1 MGCVVAAVVH
11 QFRTAHRARM
21 RQPPILIAVLGPAI
35 RQADGVYPGIS
46 SVIHGIAP
54 NAVPLTAD
62 LDDLDDLAKL
72 RRSAAL
78 CEAVRDLTGGDRRL
92 LGELSIAARRSDGD
106 FLAELVRHR
115 LLSLLVLQRAGKV

>member
-1 MGCVVAAVVH
+1 
-11 QFRTAHRARM
+11 M

>member
-1 MGCVVAAVVH
+1 
-11 QFRTAHRARM
+11 M
-21 RQPPILIAVLGPAI
+21 RQPPVLIAVLGPAV
-35 RQADGVYPGIS
+35 RQADGVYAGIP
-46 SVIHGIAP
+46 SVIQAIAP
-54 NAVPLTAD
+54 NAVPLTA
-62 LDDLDDLAKL
+62 DLDDLAKL